1 MLRLGSPKCKE
12 KSVKTVS
19 ETGPSCCA
27 DRILN
32 CVQEVDDYRCRENMS
47 EGQTIS
53 SKTPSK
59 YINHGRKAE
68 IGGGER
74 VHDTCK
80 SGISTPFTK
89 EAKEKLRP

>member
-1 MLRLGSPKCKE
+1 
-12 KSVKTVS
+12 
-19 ETGPSCCA
+19 
-27 DRILN
+27 
-32 CVQEVDDYRCRENMS
+32 MS

-53 SKTPSK
+53 STTPSK

-80 SGISTPFTK
+80 SGEYNWCDRVKNWQVSY
-89 EAKEKLRP
+89 EALAGHVI

>member
-1 MLRLGSPKCKE
+1 MSA
-12 KSVKTVS
+12 V
-19 ETGPSCCA
+19 
-27 DRILN
+27 RIHIIARNLFFLY
-32 CVQEVDDYRCRENMS
+32 QSMS

-59 YINHGRKAE
+59 YINHGWKAE

-80 SGISTPFTK
+80 SGEYNWCDRVKNWQVSY
-89 EAKEKLRP
+89 EALAGHVI

>member
-1 MLRLGSPKCKE
+1 
-12 KSVKTVS
+12 
-19 ETGPSCCA
+19 
-27 DRILN
+27 
-32 CVQEVDDYRCRENMS
+32 MS

-59 YINHGRKAE
+59 YINHGWKAE

-80 SGISTPFTK
+80 SGEYNWCDRVKNQQVSYEALAGHVILVANCVISIDIAGISTPFTK